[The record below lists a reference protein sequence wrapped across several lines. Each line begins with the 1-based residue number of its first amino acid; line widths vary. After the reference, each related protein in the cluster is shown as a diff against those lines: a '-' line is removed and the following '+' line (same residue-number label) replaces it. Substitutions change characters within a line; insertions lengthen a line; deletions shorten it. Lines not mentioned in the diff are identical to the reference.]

1 MELEFNKTYNNVRFQ
16 KWEKFFSFDF
26 YIDEFIAE
34 KKNENPEVIIVS
46 DERER
51 CGDGYYATI
60 IGMFT
65 SKE

>member
-1 MELEFNKTYNNVRFQ
+1 MELEFDKTYRDVRFQ

-26 YIDEFIAE
+26 DVDRFITE
-34 KKNENPEVIIVS
+34 LKNEDPEVIIVS
-46 DERER
+46 DKRER
-51 CGDGYYATI
+51 CGDGHYATI